1 MMVKMGWK
9 PGTGL
14 GPKGLGM
21 IEPVIMIDIPAPMG
35 LGYIAIYGSSLESKC
50 GFTIIFIHG
59 IFL

>member
-14 GPKGLGM
+14 GPKGLGRRDP
-21 IEPVIMIDIPAPMG
+21 IDMIDFPPPMG
-35 LGYIAIYGSSLESKC
+35 LGYIPLYGSSLESKS
-50 GFTIIFIHG
+50 GFTVISIFG